1 MRNTQQ
7 SPGGLY
13 QAPATHIQGTRGP
26 TSIAPVAASV
36 PPMSGTGDLEREL
49 EAIARGVRQKRRGRF
64 AFGMGLVVAAVA
76 AVAVTTFAGK
86 VKEAEAGQAEAVAAR
101 VAEQDRIA
109 QLNLQLDER
118 NRKIT
123 ELTLTLDAAKSH
135 AEKAQ
140 KAFADYK
147 ATETTKALAQG
158 EDVADAKTP
167 NVKGAATLRGRAATS
182 GKAARGAQRGGAGRQ
197 HGGAGQE
204 GRRVRVQ
211 GGRPACGC
219 SVSCRLHGSSLLDSP
234 YLLQTQL
241 RQNEDTGARGVDRRA
256 APGERGPPRARCA
269 ERSASAGAHG
279 TFAAPGVIVAES
291 AQSAAAWFVSV
302 PSGRA
307 AERASRRA
315 AVRHG
320 GRQRVA
326 FDEAHAGAPFDRD
339 GGDAPLVGERVDH
352 GPCHGVHQRDP
363 VGSPALCMR
372 SVCAPENTRSSP
384 HLPPRRHEHGVCSSR
399 PPRRAADDEVL
410 ASRERA
416 GRSSDRASCRRRARC
431 WIHRPAR
438 AHGP

>member
-49 EAIARGVRQKRRGRF
+49 EAIAQGVRQKRRGRF

-123 ELTLTLDAAKSH
+123 ELTLALDAAKSD

-182 GKAARGAQRGGAGRQ
+182 GKAARGA
-197 HGGAGQE
+197 
-204 GRRVRVQ
+204 
-211 GGRPACGC
+211 
-219 SVSCRLHGSSLLDSP
+219 
-234 YLLQTQL
+234 
-241 RQNEDTGARGVDRRA
+241 
-256 APGERGPPRARCA
+256 
-269 ERSASAGAHG
+269 
-279 TFAAPGVIVAES
+279 
-291 AQSAAAWFVSV
+291 SAAARGAS
-302 PSGRA
+302 A
-307 AERASRRA
+307 AAPA
-315 AVRHG
+315 KKG
-320 GRQRVA
+320 GKCVCK
-326 FDEAHAGAPFDRD
+326 AGD
-339 GGDAPLVGERVDH
+339 PLCG
-352 GPCHGVHQRDP
+352 C
-363 VGSPALCMR
+363 L
-372 SVCAPENTRSSP
+372 
-384 HLPPRRHEHGVCSSR
+384 
-399 PPRRAADDEVL
+399 
-410 ASRERA
+410 
-416 GRSSDRASCRRRARC
+416 
-431 WIHRPAR
+431 
-438 AHGP
+438 